1 MAYEDLKRRVTRLY
15 PSKEGIQAILPD
27 WLQDDDYIAP
37 VASPDEKI
45 IVPSGYLAL
54 QEDGSVKWVP

>member
-1 MAYEDLKRRVTRLY
+1 MAYENLKRRVTRLY
-15 PSKEGIQAILPD
+15 PANESLTALLPD

-45 IVPSGYLAL
+45 IVPSGFLAI
-54 QEDGSVKWVP
+54 QKDGTIKWQD